1 MIDNEFVKA
10 MEVEI
15 RREEYDFKDLMNDFE
30 FVKELN
36 KELSLKY
43 QDFVDS
49 LPKPKEID
57 ILIQK
62 LNQDLTIVKVNL
74 QNPLDHDLINKYKDL
89 VVYLEKR
96 LFQLTRFRGA
106 AIILEKQDAESIPMK
121 YEELF
126 GNGTG

>member
-1 MIDNEFVKA
+1 MDNDFVKA

-49 LPKPKEID
+49 LPKPAEID
-57 ILIQK
+57 LI
-62 LNQDLTIVKVNL
+62 IVKVKSDLETAKTNF
-74 QNPLDHDLINKYKDL
+74 QNPLEGYTVEEYKNLI
-89 VVYLEKR
+89 VYLEKR
-96 LFQLTRFRGA
+96 LFQLMRFRSA
-106 AIILEKQDAESIPMK
+106 AVILEKQDTENIPMK

-126 GNGTG
+126 GNGA

>member
-10 MEVEI
+10 LEVEI
-15 RREEYDFKDLMNDFE
+15 RREEYDFTDLMNDFE

-49 LPKPKEID
+49 LPKPEEID
-57 ILIQK
+57 IIIAKIQFEISL
-62 LNQDLTIVKVNL
+62 LNDNE
-74 QNPLDHDLINKYKDL
+74 NKDRIKYFK
-89 VVYLEKR
+89 KR
-96 LFQLTRFRGA
+96 IFQLNRFRTA
-106 AIILEKQDAESIPMK
+106 AVFLEKQDPENKPMS

-126 GNGTG
+126 GK

>member
-1 MIDNEFVKA
+1 MITDENIKS

-15 RREEYDFKDLMNDFE
+15 RREEADFKDLMNDFE

-57 ILIQK
+57 ILIAK
-62 LNQDLTIVKVNL
+62 FNQDLKLAQVNL
-74 QNPLDHDLINKYKDL
+74 QNVVDQDLIIKYKDL

-96 LFQLTRFRGA
+96 VFQLTRFRSA
-106 AIILEKQDAESIPMK
+106 AVILEKQDAETIPIK

-126 GNGTG
+126 GNAKS

>member
-1 MIDNEFVKA
+1 MDNDFVKA

-49 LPKPKEID
+49 LPKPAEID
-57 ILIQK
+57 LI
-62 LNQDLTIVKVNL
+62 IVKVKSDLETAKINF
-74 QNPLDHDLINKYKDL
+74 QNPLEGHTIDKYRKII
-89 VVYLEKR
+89 VYLEKR
-96 LFQLTRFRGA
+96 LFQLTRFRSA
-106 AIILEKQDAESIPMK
+106 AVILEKQDTENKPMK

-126 GNGTG
+126 GNGI